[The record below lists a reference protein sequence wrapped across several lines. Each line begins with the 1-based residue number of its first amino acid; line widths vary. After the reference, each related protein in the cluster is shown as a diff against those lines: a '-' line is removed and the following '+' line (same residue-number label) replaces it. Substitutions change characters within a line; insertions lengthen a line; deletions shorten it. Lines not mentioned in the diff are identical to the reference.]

1 MAKYQVLKRVETSR
15 KMGDGALVPGEMV
28 EFVQIPDEGP
38 SQVQVYFVPSSKTD
52 AEILGESARNHE
64 SEIAKRGIGFSGPQ
78 GPLDGAVS
86 EPEPIM
92 EVSVSKSGKITVK
105 EAEAPAEEVPL
116 EPVA

>member
-1 MAKYQVLKRVETSR
+1 MPKYQVLKRVETAV
-15 KMGDGALVPGEMV
+15 KMGDGVLVPGEMV

-64 SEIAKRGIGFSGPQ
+64 DEIAKRGIGFSGPQ
-78 GPLDGAVS
+78 GPMNGVVT

-92 EVSVSKSGKITVK
+92 EVVVSSAGKVTVK
-105 EAEAPAEEVPL
+105 EAGPISEEVPL